1 MYATGNVNL
10 RSPHCL
16 GRKDEAMHPI
26 HLATIGGNV
35 KLVRWLVSER
45 YCPLE
50 AMDPKRRSK
59 NEVVFVPIVTS
70 KGKTALEI
78 ALLHQRLD
86 IVHYFVAE
94 QRMSMFNL
102 KNIGADVAISNLTTL
117 LNMMP
122 STFFHGMQMQMTSAP
137 PPSARPGA
145 TRSPGTVKRRPSL

>member
-1 MYATGNVNL
+1 
-10 RSPHCL
+10 
-16 GRKDEAMHPI
+16 MHPI

-35 KLVRWLVSER
+35 RLVRWLVSER

-50 AMDPKRRSK
+50 VMDPKRRSK
-59 NEVVFVPIVTS
+59 NEVVVPIVTS
-70 KGKTALEI
+70 RGKSALEI

-94 QRMSMFNL
+94 QGMSMFNL

-122 STFFHGMQMQMTSAP
+122 STFFHGVQMQMTSAP
-137 PPSARPGA
+137 PPPSARPGA
-145 TRSPGTVKRRPSL
+145 SRSPGTVKRRPSL